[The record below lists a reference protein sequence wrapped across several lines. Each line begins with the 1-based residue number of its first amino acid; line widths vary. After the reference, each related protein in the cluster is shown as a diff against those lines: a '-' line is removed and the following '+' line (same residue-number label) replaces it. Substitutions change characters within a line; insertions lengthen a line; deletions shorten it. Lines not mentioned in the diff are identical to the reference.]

1 MKYVGRKLVTMLIT
15 LLCISFLVYLA
26 FDIIPGDAALAML
39 GTDVEP
45 ERLEVL
51 REQMGL
57 NKPFLERYALW
68 LSGFVKGDFGTSYKY
83 NMPVRDMI
91 LSKLP
96 ITITMA
102 LISFAIMVVVSLP
115 IGIYTAKHSGKWVD
129 RVLMVVIQ
137 IMMSVPHFFMGI
149 LITYVFGLVFKLFT
163 PGGFISYET
172 DFGGFMKYLIFP
184 CIAIAL
190 PKIAMSV
197 KLLRSSCIEEA
208 KKDYTR
214 TAYSKGNNTNKVL
227 YKHVLRNAMIPIIT
241 LWGMTLADMLVG
253 SIVIE
258 QVFNIPGI
266 GRILLTSISYRD
278 YPVVE
283 TIIVLIAFVVIAA
296 NFCVDIIYQ
305 IVDPRISIDA
315 KGRDSLR
322 KKEKH
327 IRQI

>member
-1 MKYVGRKLVTMLIT
+1 MKYIGKKLVTMLMT
-15 LLCISFLVYLA
+15 LLCISFLVFFA
-26 FDIIPGDAALAML
+26 FDIIPGDAALAAL
-39 GTDVEP
+39 GTDASP
-45 ERLEVL
+45 ESLAAL

-57 NKPFLERYALW
+57 NRPFLTRYFEW
-68 LSGFVKGDFGTSYKY
+68 LINFIRGDFGTSYKY
-83 NMPVRDMI
+83 HMPVTDMI
-91 LSKLP
+91 ASKLP
-96 ITITMA
+96 ITVIMA
-102 LISFAIMVVVSLP
+102 LISFLIMIVVSLP
-115 IGIYTAKHSGKWVD
+115 LGIYTAKHSGKHID
-129 RVLMVVIQ
+129 RFIMAGNQ

-149 LITYVFGLVFKLFT
+149 IITYLFGLILKLFT
-163 PGGFISYET
+163 PGGFVSYET
-172 DFGGFMKYLIFP
+172 DLAGFLAYIIFP

-208 KKDYTR
+208 KKDYVR

-227 YKHVLRNAMIPIIT
+227 YRHVLRNAMIPVIT

-283 TIIVLIAFVVIAA
+283 TIIILIAAVVIVT
-296 NFCVDIIYQ
+296 NFCVDVIYQ
-305 IVDPRISIDA
+305 LIDPRISVQD
-315 KGRDSLR
+315 
-322 KKEKH
+322 
-327 IRQI
+327 

>member
-172 DFGGFMKYLIFP
+172 DFGCFMKYLIFP

-305 IVDPRISIDA
+305 IVDPRISIDE
-315 KGRDSLR
+315 KGRDSL
-322 KKEKH
+322 
-327 IRQI
+327 

>member
-137 IMMSVPHFFMGI
+137 IMMSVPHFFIGI

-305 IVDPRISIDA
+305 IVDPRISIDE
-315 KGRDSLR
+315 KGRDSL
-322 KKEKH
+322 
-327 IRQI
+327 

>member
-1 MKYVGRKLVTMLIT
+1 MTMLIT

-305 IVDPRISIDA
+305 IVDPRISIDE
-315 KGRDSLR
+315 KGRDSL
-322 KKEKH
+322 
-327 IRQI
+327 

>member
-1 MKYVGRKLVTMLIT
+1 MKYIGRKLVTMLIT

-83 NMPVRDMI
+83 NMPVQDMI

-305 IVDPRISIDA
+305 IVDPRISIDE
-315 KGRDSLR
+315 KGRDSL
-322 KKEKH
+322 
-327 IRQI
+327 